1 MAWADVLPGKLIMAD
16 PLVTVAMSVHNAA
29 STLEPALRSILWQT
43 FSDWELIVVDDGST
57 DETGLIL
64 SRFSDARIRVM
75 HGAGGQQGLA
85 LRLNQCI
92 ELARGKY
99 IARMDADDVAYP
111 ERLERQVR
119 YLEAHPDIDLLG
131 HGAVL
136 FKEDGQALGVYPPA
150 SEHDDICRRPWWGFP
165 LAHPTWMGKRSW
177 FTRYRYRDE
186 LTKGQ
191 DQDLLLRSYRAS
203 RFAALPD
210 ILLGYRME
218 KISAGKSGQGRFN
231 YCRQLVAQ
239 IGDVPS
245 VLTAVRGVLIHSL
258 ALGRDILL
266 DVTGSMSLRSR
277 QSFQA
282 ANDEVRMHWHRVWSR
297 ATSADTFTGESSPL

>member
-1 MAWADVLPGKLIMAD
+1 MVD

-29 STLEPALRSILWQT
+29 STLESALRSILWQT
-43 FSDWELIVVDDGST
+43 FSDWELIIVDDGST

-64 SRFSDARIRVM
+64 SQFNDARIHVV

-85 LRLNQCI
+85 TRLNQCI

-131 HGAVL
+131 HGAIL
-136 FKEDGQALGVYPPA
+136 FKEDGLAIGVYPSA
-150 SEHDDICRRPWWGFP
+150 SEHEEICRQPWWGFP

-177 FTRYRYRDE
+177 FARYRYRAT

-191 DQDLLLRSYRAS
+191 DQVLLLRSYRSS

-218 KISAGKSGQGRFN
+218 GISVRKSGRGRMN
-231 YCRQLVAQ
+231 YCRQLLAQ
-239 IGDVPS
+239 VCDVGS
-245 VLTAVRGVLIHSL
+245 ALTAVRGLLTHGV
-258 ALGRDILL
+258 ALGRDVLL
-266 DVTGSMSLRSR
+266 ELTGSLSQRSR

-282 ANDEVRMHWHRVWSR
+282 ANEEVRVHWQWVWSR
-297 ATSADTFTGESSPL
+297 VTSKDTVTAEPPIPWPDN